1 VAAVFVVVVLAV
13 EVVDLVVNVP
23 VPVAPAAL
31 PVEHL
36 PKVAKVRT
44 AEPVVVPN

>member
-1 VAAVFVVVVLAV
+1 MDLVDLAV

-36 PKVAKVRT
+36 PKAAKEWK
-44 AEPVVVPN
+44 AEPAAVPN